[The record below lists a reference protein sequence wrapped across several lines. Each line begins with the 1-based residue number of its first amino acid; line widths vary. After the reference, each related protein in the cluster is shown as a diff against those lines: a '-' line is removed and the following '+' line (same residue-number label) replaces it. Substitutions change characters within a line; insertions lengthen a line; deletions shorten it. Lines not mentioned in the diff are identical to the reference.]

1 VYTPLE
7 VATMLRVTRTTIYEH
22 IKSGQLKAIRIGN
35 LYRITKAHLE
45 EYIQQNVVNG
55 TWGVEKMNGLEMLA
69 AIIIIEGFIAAGILF
84 EGYFFEKMFKAL
96 QTRVLRST
104 YSRTWSTGQRA

>member
-1 VYTPLE
+1 
-7 VATMLRVTRTTIYEH
+7 
-22 IKSGQLKAIRIGN
+22 
-35 LYRITKAHLE
+35 
-45 EYIQQNVVNG
+45 
-55 TWGVEKMNGLEMLA
+55 MNGLEMLA

-84 EGYFFEKMFKAL
+84 EGFIFKKMFKAL